1 MGKKASARLI
11 GIFVLGAVTLLVAG
25 VMIFGSGRF
34 FQKKSKF
41 VLFFDGSVKGLTVG
55 APVLLQGVQVGSV
68 FDIKVIFN
76 PETLGFQTPVYI
88 ELLPER
94 IANAKDMA
102 EAREA
107 YDVKAG
113 TQAAIDAFVQRG
125 LRAQLELESL
135 VTGKLL
141 VSLDFHPG
149 TPVYLAGLDKQ
160 YPEIPTIPTELKELV
175 KKLEEIPIKELVERA
190 THAVTSIDN
199 LVSSPEVKESV
210 SSLNLAM
217 KDMGALLENLNRQI
231 GPLSASLQATLGD
244 ARKLVNNTDGQVTR
258 LTDSLVK
265 TSEAAESALVEA
277 KGLLVNV
284 DEEIIGERAALRAQL
299 VQTLEELA
307 QAARAIRLLAEFLEQ
322 KPDALIRG
330 KQRLGGN

>member
-1 MGKKASARLI
+1 MSKKASARVI
-11 GIFVLGAVTLLVAG
+11 GVFVLGAVTLLVAG

-55 APVLLQGVQVGSV
+55 APVLLQGVQIGSV
-68 FDIKVIFN
+68 IDIKVIFN

-88 ELLPER
+88 EILPES

-102 EAREA
+102 EARKTYE
-107 YDVKAG
+107 VKAG
-113 TQAAIDAFVQRG
+113 TQQAIDLFVQRG
-125 LRAQLELESL
+125 LRARLEMQSL

-141 VSLDFHPG
+141 ISLAFHPG

-160 YPEIPTIPTELKELV
+160 YPEIPTIPTEMKELV
-175 KKLEEIPIKELVERA
+175 KKLEELPIQELVEKA
-190 THAVTSIDN
+190 THAVTSLDS
-199 LVSSPEVKESV
+199 LVSSPEVKESI
-210 SSLNLAM
+210 SALNLAL
-217 KDMGALLENLNRQI
+217 KDMGALVQSLNREV
-231 GPLSASLQATLGD
+231 GPLSASLQGTLGD
-244 ARKLVNNTDGQVTR
+244 ARKLMNNTDGQVTR

-277 KGLLVNV
+277 KTLLVNV
-284 DEEIIGERAALRAQL
+284 DEEIIGERAAMRAQL
-299 VQTLEELA
+299 VRTLEELS

-322 KPDALIRG
+322 KPDALLRG